1 MKLLNEGKAQWGI
14 VAPITLKG
22 LTQALAFYWG
32 WGIPAGWQILV
43 VLKAI
48 DNQQLVDHFNL
59 WPLASYK
66 AATLWQGETVCISR
80 EEGTRILEKHRPI
93 LSCQTW
99 SSGASTA
106 FLLSAWS
113 SFYHSVTERRHS
125 GLVMAKLN
133 WDRFSKQSSPNRS
146 SSSSISTSCAWKNA
160 LLAGLTNQYPP
171 KWMWR
176 GICSLTL
183 IATNNF

>member
-80 EEGTRILEKHRPI
+80 EEGT
-93 LSCQTW
+93 
-99 SSGASTA
+99 SSGAITA